1 MQYDES
7 RIDESILAL
16 LGAFKFDNGRVWKR
30 FDFDAMDRLYAKGLI
45 TNPRGRQ
52 ESVHLTPEGL
62 ALAKRLA
69 AECFGTGGS
78 ATSAC

>member
-1 MQYDES
+1 MQYEES
-7 RIDESILAL
+7 RIDELVLAL
-16 LGAFKFDNGRVWKR
+16 LGAFEFDNGRMWKR
-30 FDFDAMDRLYAKGLI
+30 FDFDAMDRLHAKGLI

-69 AECFGTGGS
+69 AERFGTGGS
-78 ATSAC
+78 AANAR